1 MICMAISYLSR
12 LQVPRK
18 VAHGIKESMEFQQ
31 EGKVALMH
39 KYQQVRLCPAFI
51 TLHEKKKKERE
62 PYGKTIMRL

>member
-1 MICMAISYLSR
+1 MAISYLSR

-39 KYQQVRLCPAFI
+39 KYQQDCAQVS
-51 TLHEKKKKERE
+51 LHCMKKKRRE
-62 PYGKTIMRL
+62 NPMAKQ